1 MRPGNI
7 LGSPQSMQ
15 SHGGLTMYTTNLDTS
30 LARVMSPSDG
40 LTCSRCSSGV
50 WCLGNIKRRGVQ
62 FNVCLAGHRQ
72 GTQHTWRQCQDIK
85 WPAHA
90 TFVSTATTMN
100 DYCISLVPKTP
111 IPTWANS
118 PRQRKLSLQL
128 FSAAATRS
136 LVLQQNITNYNIQP
150 SINQTPRLVTPRAR
164 HVIH

>member
-100 DYCISLVPKTP
+100 DDLHLFGNQDT
-111 IPTWANS
+111 NS
-118 PRQRKLSLQL
+118 HVAKLPRSKESCRYSYFPRQQHG
-128 FSAAATRS
+128 A
-136 LVLQQNITNYNIQP
+136 
-150 SINQTPRLVTPRAR
+150 
-164 HVIH
+164 